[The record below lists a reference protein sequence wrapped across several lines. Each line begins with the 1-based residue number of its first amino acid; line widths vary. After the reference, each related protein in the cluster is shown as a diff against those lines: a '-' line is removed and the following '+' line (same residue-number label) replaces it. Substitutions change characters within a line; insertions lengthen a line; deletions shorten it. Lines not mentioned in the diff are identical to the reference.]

1 MLYDIIPASG
11 IRPTPVLGAGRQK
24 KPHKK
29 ECERDVL
36 WDETEHVAAECEKWT
51 QFSCTELMEIELSS
65 STRQSKRSSDLQHPP
80 PPPPVTTNFST
91 TRMQEEG
98 KFLQIPFFFC
108 FLHLSCL
115 ELEHEH

>member
-1 MLYDIIPASG
+1 MG
-11 IRPTPVLGAGRQK
+11 G
-24 KPHKK
+24 
-29 ECERDVL
+29 
-36 WDETEHVAAECEKWT
+36 ETEHVAAECEKWT

-91 TRMQEEG
+91 TRMQEEEG
-98 KFLQIPFFFC
+98 KILANSVFLL

-115 ELEHEH
+115 ELEHEHEH